1 MMQVFILVMDKPM
14 HLKKGFTLI
23 EALFVLSILL
33 VLMIFSSPNQQKV
46 KSLDC
51 LEVESYLYYKQSEAM
66 VSKQTQALDYNHL
79 TFNENGNINHASTIH
94 FEKFNCII
102 QLGAGRFYFEKRV

>member
-14 HLKKGFTLI
+14 HLKNGFTLI

-33 VLMIFSSPNQQKV
+33 VLMIFSSPNHQIV
-46 KSLDC
+46 KSIER

-79 TFNENGNINHASTIH
+79 TFNENGSINHASTIH

-102 QLGAGRFYFEKRV
+102 QLGVGRFYFEKRV